1 MKMQKTGQRNGI
13 KRAGLTL
20 AALLAF
26 ILVIQ
31 LVPYGRDHTN
41 PPVVQEPKWD
51 APQTRAFAQR
61 SCFDCHSNETVWP
74 WYSNYA
80 PFSWLIAHDAEEGR
94 QRLNFS
100 DWNNVNP
107 RVLNEIQRVVSNG
120 SMPPIQYTLIHGKAV
135 LTTTERQAFI
145 DGLNNSLK

>member
-1 MKMQKTGQRNGI
+1 MKKSGLKT
-13 KRAGLTL
+13 
-20 AALLAF
+20 AATVFVALIALAF
-26 ILVIQ
+26 VIQ
-31 LVPYGRDHTN
+31 LVPYGRNHTN

-51 APQTRAFAQR
+51 SPQTRAFAQR
-61 SCFDCHSNETVWP
+61 SCFDCHSNEIHWP

-107 RVLNEIQRVVSNG
+107 RILNEIQRVVSSG
-120 SMPPIQYTLIHGKAV
+120 SMPPIQYTIIHGNAI
-135 LTTTERQAFI
+135 LTTQERQAFI
-145 DGLNNSLK
+145 DGLNKSLQ